1 MQERRCKKVQ
11 EGVRRCR
18 KVRGGLRGLR
28 KKGAGKKV
36 QEGDE
41 GAEEKLE
48 SCGAARACVPPKY
61 GFGE

>member
-1 MQERRCKKVQ
+1 M
-11 EGVRRCR
+11 
-18 KVRGGLRGLR
+18 RGGLRGLR